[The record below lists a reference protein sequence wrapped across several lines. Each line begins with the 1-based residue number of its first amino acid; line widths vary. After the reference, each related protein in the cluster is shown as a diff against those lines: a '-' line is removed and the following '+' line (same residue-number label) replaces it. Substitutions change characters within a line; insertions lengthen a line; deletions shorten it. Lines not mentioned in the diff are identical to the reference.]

1 MTSNDEI
8 IPCKIQQ
15 AAGKYLTLTWI
26 DGKKQ
31 TYYGKRI
38 NNGCL
43 TDKLGG
49 SWRHLDFDMG
59 RSFSLKNPSNGN
71 VIIWNGTGKDYG
83 NDVGP

>member
-15 AAGKYLTLTWI
+15 AAGKYLTLTWV

-31 TYYGKRI
+31 TYYVKRI

-71 VIIWNGTGKDYG
+71 VIIWN
-83 NDVGP
+83 